1 MVGWLFHIITAN
13 IRDNYENTLVQSNTS
28 AGVSNIAQIP
38 DGQKRQVKI
47 IDTPSQSVRSSIQS
61 VPEPIRVSGARLR
74 NSRAKGTTMQLPS
87 ILRGESLTRLLQGAA
102 VGAVATMIIGFNWGG
117 WTLGSTAEK
126 QVKDA
131 EQASIVRVLAP
142 ICADK
147 FQHSAD
153 AGTNLEALK
162 KTDSWNRDVLIEKAG
177 WATFPGSEPDRHVA
191 EACANLLSQTK

>member
-1 MVGWLFHIITAN
+1 MSEFDELVVVVLS
-13 IRDNYENTLVQSNTS
+13 TL
-28 AGVSNIAQIP
+28 
-38 DGQKRQVKI
+38 
-47 IDTPSQSVRSSIQS
+47 
-61 VPEPIRVSGARLR
+61 
-74 NSRAKGTTMQLPS
+74 NSR
-87 ILRGESLTRLLQGAA
+87 R
-102 VGAVATMIIGFNWGG
+102 IGVFDDIGC
-117 WTLGSTAEK
+117 LSTAAK

-177 WATFPGSEPDRHVA
+177 WATFPGSEPDRKVA
-191 EACANLLSQTK
+191 QACANLLSQTK